1 MGRKVEINYS
11 KVKEI
16 SDLGLSIKETLERLH
31 ECNINISRMQ
41 YYRWKQNNVTSNT
54 SNAKNKLQNKCD
66 YVTSSNNV
74 TSNTSNANT
83 KLQKKC
89 NNVTSSKKE
98 NCVTNNNVTSKGRY
112 EVVGLGF
119 DNRTELKGKLFA
131 TVDEITSIGIDEI
144 FIYDYELGR
153 CLSREYVEK
162 AKPFIP
168 STWR

>member
-41 YYRWKQNNVTSNT
+41 YYRWKQNNVTS
-54 SNAKNKLQNKCD
+54 
-66 YVTSSNNV
+66 SNNV
-74 TSNTSNANT
+74 TSNYN
-83 KLQKKC
+83 KKSSKKDDYVTR

-98 NCVTNNNVTSKGRY
+98 NCVTSKGRY
-112 EVVGLGF
+112 EVVGFGLE
-119 DNRTELKGKLFA
+119 NRTELKGKLFN
-131 TVDEITSIGIDEI
+131 TVEEITSIGIDEI
-144 FIYDYELGR
+144 FIYDYELR
-153 CLSREYVEK
+153 KCLSKEYVEK
-162 AKPFIP
+162 TKPFIP

>member
-16 SDLGLSIKETLERLH
+16 SELGLSIKETLERLH

-41 YYRWKQNNVTSNT
+41 YYRWKQNNVTSN
-54 SNAKNKLQNKCD
+54 SNTKLPKKCD
-66 YVTSSNNV
+66 YVT
-74 TSNTSNANT
+74 
-83 KLQKKC
+83 K
-89 NNVTSSKKE
+89 NNVTSSNKE
-98 NCVTNNNVTSKGRY
+98 NCVTINNVTSKGRY
-112 EVVGLGF
+112 EVVGFGLE
-119 DNRTELKGKLFA
+119 NRIDLKGKRFD

-153 CLSREYVEK
+153 CLSREYVDK
-162 AKPFIP
+162 AKPFLP

>member
-41 YYRWKQNNVTSNT
+41 YYRWKQNNVTS
-54 SNAKNKLQNKCD
+54 
-66 YVTSSNNV
+66 SNNV
-74 TSNTSNANT
+74 TSNTSNSKT
-83 KLQKKC
+83 KLPKKC
-89 NNVTSSKKE
+89 DYVTKNNVTSKHSSNTKD
-98 NCVTNNNVTSKGRY
+98 NVTSKGRY
-112 EVVGLGF
+112 EVVGLGLE
-119 DNRTELKGKLFA
+119 NRTDLKGKRFD
-131 TVDEITSIGIDEI
+131 TVDEITSMGIDEI
-144 FIYDYELGR
+144 FIYDYNKGR

-168 STWR
+168 YEWR

>member
-16 SDLGLSIKETLERLH
+16 SELGLSIKETLERLH

-41 YYRWKQNNVTSNT
+41 YYRWKQNNVTS
-54 SNAKNKLQNKCD
+54 
-66 YVTSSNNV
+66 SNNV
-74 TSNTSNANT
+74 TSNTSNNNT
-83 KLQKKC
+83 KLLNKC
-89 NNVTSSKKE
+89 VYVTKNNVTSKHSSNTKDNATSSKKE
-98 NCVTNNNVTSKGRY
+98 NCVTINNVTSKGRF
-112 EVVGLGF
+112 EVVGLGLE
-119 DNRTELKGKLFA
+119 NRKELKGKRFD
-131 TVDEITSIGIDEI
+131 TVDEITSMGVDEI
-144 FIYDYELGR
+144 FIYDYNKGR

>member
-54 SNAKNKLQNKCD
+54 S
-66 YVTSSNNV
+66 
-74 TSNTSNANT
+74 T
-83 KLQKKC
+83 KL
-89 NNVTSSKKE
+89 SKKE
-98 NCVTNNNVTSKGRY
+98 NYVTKNNVTSKGRY
-112 EVVGLGF
+112 EVVGFGLE
-119 DNRTELKGKLFA
+119 NRTELKGKRFD
-131 TVDEITSIGIDEI
+131 TVDEITSMGVEEI

-153 CLSREYVEK
+153 CLSREYVAK
-162 AKPFIP
+162 TKPFIP

>member
-16 SDLGLSIKETLERLH
+16 SELGLSIKETLERLH

-41 YYRWKQNNVTSNT
+41 YYRWKQNNVTS
-54 SNAKNKLQNKCD
+54 
-66 YVTSSNNV
+66 SNNV
-74 TSNTSNANT
+74 TSNTSNNNT
-83 KLQKKC
+83 KLLNKC
-89 NNVTSSKKE
+89 VYVTKNNVTSKHSSNTKDNVTSSKKE
-98 NCVTNNNVTSKGRY
+98 NCVTINNVTSKGRF
-112 EVVGLGF
+112 EVVGLGLE
-119 DNRTELKGKLFA
+119 NRTELKGKRFD
-131 TVDEITSIGIDEI
+131 TVDELTSMGVDEI
-144 FIYDYELGR
+144 FIYDYNKGR